1 MKIEFGKMM
10 ISPLIL
16 YILTHEHENFKKSS
30 KELIDLMPIEQ
41 LLN

>member
-16 YILTHEHENFKKSS
+16 YILTHEYENVKKNL
-30 KELIDLMPIEQ
+30 K
-41 LLN
+41 N